1 MTSAS
6 VDTGYWVVPRARP
19 TSGLV
24 HGPDDEDRAA
34 AEPLRWGPEA
44 EDQLADRAAP
54 PRIAIVQFLR
64 DPAKRPPFDDD
75 VDRGVGQQVA
85 GPGVVGRSGGDE
97 DRPVRLGD
105 EPDRDRTPFAA
116 PPAARPEAG
125 KSIIV
130 GERVVDRT
138 NALGTAR
145 RPRSETRISRWAVWL
160 IVAGRQRPRC
170 QDLPSFATDGA

>member
-1 MTSAS
+1 VTTAS
-6 VDTGYWVVPRARP
+6 VDTGYWVVSRGRP

-34 AEPLRWGPEA
+34 AEPLGRGPET
-44 EDQLADRAAP
+44 EDQLADGAAS

-64 DPAKRPPFDDD
+64 DPAERPPFDDD
-75 VDRGVGQQVA
+75 LDRGVGQQIA
-85 GPGVVGRSGGDE
+85 RPGVVGRSGGDE
-97 DRPVRLGD
+97 DRPVGLGD
-105 EPDRDRTPFAA
+105 EPNRDRTPFAA

-125 KSIIV
+125 ESIV
-130 GERVVDRT
+130 SGERVVDRS

-145 RPRSETRISRWAVWL
+145 RPRSEARIQRRAVGL

-170 QDLPSFATDGA
+170 QDLPSVATDGA